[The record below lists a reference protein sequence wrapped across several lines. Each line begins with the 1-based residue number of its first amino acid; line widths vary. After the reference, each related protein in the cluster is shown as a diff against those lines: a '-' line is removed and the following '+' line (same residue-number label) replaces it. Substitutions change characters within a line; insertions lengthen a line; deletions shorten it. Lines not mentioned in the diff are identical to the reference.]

1 MCESGRVA
9 PSTDVMENDMLE
21 KVTAESDLDTLV
33 SPAPSEARAPG
44 AIAMSLRDVAVSFD
58 GRTAVRDATFDIAH
72 HRVTSLIG
80 PSGSGKTTLLRALNR
95 LHDRTASA
103 KVTGE
108 ILLEGAD
115 IYRGDLTLTELRTR
129 VGMVFQRPNPFPTM
143 SIHDNVIS
151 GLKFAGVKKKAV
163 LDEALETSLRAAA
176 LWDEV
181 DNRLKFSAAS
191 LSGGQQQRLCI
202 ARALAM
208 NPEVLLMD
216 EPTSALDPVATLRI
230 EELMATLKERVTI
243 VIVTHNMQQA
253 ARISDDCAFLLMGE
267 DRAGE
272 LIEFSSTEKIF
283 NDPADPRTVDYISGR
298 FG

>member
-21 KVTAESDLDTLV
+21 NVTAESTLDTLV
-33 SPAPSEARAPG
+33 SPAPSEARTPG

-143 SIHDNVIS
+143 SIYDNVIS

-163 LDEALETSLRAAA
+163 LEEALEASLRAA
-176 LWDEV
+176 
-181 DNRLKFSAAS
+181 
-191 LSGGQQQRLCI
+191 GQQQRLCI

-230 EELMATLKERVTI
+230 EELMATLKQRVTI

>member
-1 MCESGRVA
+1 MN
-9 PSTDVMENDMLE
+9 VMENDMLE
-21 KVTAESDLDTLV
+21 NVTTGPIVETVVA
-33 SPAPSEARAPG
+33 PAPVATPAAASHAV
-44 AIAMSLRDVAVSFD
+44 AMSLRDVAVTFNK
-58 GRTAVRDATFDIAH
+58 RVAVRDATFDIAQN
-72 HRVTSLIG
+72 RVTSLIG

-108 ILLEGAD
+108 ILLEGTD
-115 IYRGDLTLTELRTR
+115 IYRGDITLTELRSR
-129 VGMVFQRPNPFPTM
+129 IGMVFQRPNPFPTM

-151 GLKFAGVKKKAV
+151 GLKFGGVRKKAV
-163 LDEALETSLRAAA
+163 LDEALESSLRAAA

-181 DNRLKFSAAS
+181 DNRLKDSASS

-272 LIEFSSTEKIF
+272 LIEFSTTEKIF
-283 NDPADPRTVDYISGR
+283 NDPADSRTLDYISGR

>member
-1 MCESGRVA
+1 VWNV
-9 PSTDVMENDMLE
+9 TENDMLE
-21 KVTAESDLDTLV
+21 RVASQSSPEVVVDSATRTTPVTSGRT
-33 SPAPSEARAPG
+33 
-44 AIAMSLRDVAVSFD
+44 IAMSLVDVAVSFND
-58 GRTAVRDATFDIAH
+58 RVAVRDATFDIAH
-72 HRVTSLIG
+72 NRVTSLIG

-95 LHDRTASA
+95 LHDRTESA

-108 ILLEGAD
+108 ILLEGTD
-115 IYRGDLTLTELRTR
+115 IYRGDITLTELRTR
-129 VGMVFQRPNPFPTM
+129 VGMVFQRPNPFPSM
-143 SIHDNVIS
+143 SIRDNVTS
-151 GLKFAGVKKKAV
+151 GLRFSGVRKRST
-163 LDEALETSLRAAA
+163 LDEALESSLRAAA

-181 DNRLKFSAAS
+181 DNRLNTPASS

-216 EPTSALDPVATLRI
+216 EPTSALDPIATLRI
-230 EELMATLKERVTI
+230 EELMSTLKSRVTI

-272 LIEFSSTEKIF
+272 LIEFTTTDKIF
-283 NDPADPRTVDYISGR
+283 NQPEDSRTLDYISGR

>member
-1 MCESGRVA
+1 MDELLKDGKE
-9 PSTDVMENDMLE
+9 VMDRIEIE
-21 KVTAESDLDTLV
+21 TPVVREATL
-33 SPAPSEARAPG
+33 
-44 AIAMSLRDVAVSFD
+44 SLNDVAVSFN
-58 GRTAVRDATFDIAH
+58 GRVAVRGATFDIAK

-95 LHDRTASA
+95 LHDLTP
-103 KVTGE
+103 
-108 ILLEGAD
+108 GAAVSGSITLDGTD
-115 IYRGDLTLTELRTR
+115 IYRGGLSVTELRTR

-143 SIHDNVIS
+143 SIYDNVVS
-151 GLKFAGVKKKAV
+151 GLRFNGIKKKSI
-163 LDEALETSLRAAA
+163 LDEAAETSLRAAA

-181 DNRLKFSAAS
+181 ESRLKVAAS
-191 LSGGQQQRLCI
+191 NLSGGQQQRLCI
-202 ARALAM
+202 ARALAVD
-208 NPEVLLMD
+208 PEILLMD

-230 EELMATLKERVTI
+230 EELMATLKQRVTV

-272 LIEFSSTEKIF
+272 LIEFDTTAKIF
-283 NDPADPRTVDYISGR
+283 NNPNDPRTLDYTLGR

>member
-1 MCESGRVA
+1 MLENVTTGPIVETVVA
-9 PSTDVMENDMLE
+9 PAPVAT
-21 KVTAESDLDTLV
+21 
-33 SPAPSEARAPG
+33 PAAASHAV
-44 AIAMSLRDVAVSFD
+44 AMSLRDVAVTFNN
-58 GRTAVRDATFDIAH
+58 RVAVRDATFDIAQN
-72 HRVTSLIG
+72 RVTSLIG

-108 ILLEGAD
+108 ILLEGTD
-115 IYRGDLTLTELRTR
+115 IYRGDITLTELRSR
-129 VGMVFQRPNPFPTM
+129 IGMVFQRPNPFPTM

-151 GLKFAGVKKKAV
+151 GLKFGGVRKKAV
-163 LDEALETSLRAAA
+163 LDEALESSLRAAA

-181 DNRLKFSAAS
+181 DNRLKDSASS

-272 LIEFSSTEKIF
+272 LIEFSTTEKIF
-283 NDPADPRTVDYISGR
+283 NDPADSRTLDYISGR

>member
-1 MCESGRVA
+1 
-9 PSTDVMENDMLE
+9 MLE
-21 KVTAESDLDTLV
+21 NVATELRLDTRSTTTATSV
-33 SPAPSEARAPG
+33 PTSTKV
-44 AIAMSLRDVAVSFD
+44 AMSLRDVAVSF
-58 GRTAVRDATFDIAH
+58 GERTAVRDATFDIAQ

-95 LHDRTASA
+95 LHDRTKTA

-108 ILLEGAD
+108 ILLEGTD
-115 IYRGDLTLTELRTR
+115 IYRGDMTLTELRTR

-143 SIHDNVIS
+143 SIYDNVVS
-151 GLKFAGVKKKAV
+151 GLKFSGVKKKAV
-163 LDEALETSLRAAA
+163 LDEALESSLRAAA

-181 DNRLKFSAAS
+181 NDRLKDSAMG

-202 ARALAM
+202 ARALSM
-208 NPEVLLMD
+208 KPEILLMD

-230 EELMATLKERVTI
+230 EELMSTLKERVTI
-243 VIVTHNMQQA
+243 IIVTHNMQQA
-253 ARISDDCAFLLMGE
+253 GRISDDCAFLLMGE

-272 LIEFSSTEKIF
+272 LIEFSTTEKIF
-283 NDPADPRTVDYISGR
+283 NDPADSRTLDYISGR

>member
-1 MCESGRVA
+1 
-9 PSTDVMENDMLE
+9 MLE
-21 KVTAESDLDTLV
+21 NVAVESTAETSVIPTPTVLDTKV
-33 SPAPSEARAPG
+33 
-44 AIAMSLRDVAVSFD
+44 AMSLRDVAVAFN
-58 GRTAVRDATFDIAH
+58 GRTAVRDATFDVAQN
-72 HRVTSLIG
+72 RVTSLIG

-108 ILLEGAD
+108 ILLEGTD
-115 IYRGDLTLTELRTR
+115 VYRGDITLTELRSR

-143 SIHDNVIS
+143 SIHDNVVS
-151 GLKFAGVKKKAV
+151 GLKFGGVKKKSV
-163 LDEALETSLRAAA
+163 LDEALESSLRAAA

-181 DNRLKFSAAS
+181 ENRLKDNASS

-230 EELMATLKERVTI
+230 EELMSTLKDRVTI
-243 VIVTHNMQQA
+243 IIVTHNMQQA

-272 LIEFSSTEKIF
+272 LIEFSSTQKIF
-283 NDPADPRTVDYISGR
+283 HDPADPRTHDYISGR